1 MLNVVK
7 LSVVILSVVAPYR
20 DGKESISPF
29 CKLGCFTIVETFNDC
44 SETV

>member
-7 LSVVILSVVAPYR
+7 LSVVILSVVEPYR
-20 DGKESISPF
+20 NGIESSLF
-29 CKLGCFTIVETFNDC
+29 RKLGCFTIVETFNDC